1 MPNRGGVRGPGSS
14 ALCALEEVAR
24 VVADLPAVAQVDAL
38 LRGRR
43 SVRVFGSG
51 IPPEEGIREALEDAV
66 YVPNHRR
73 TQPWRFVVTRGGALA
88 RLAARAGELKVRP
101 GGGDEQRAAAERTR
115 EELQSAAYGL
125 AVLQKESTNAEV
137 REEDYAAC
145 ILAAH
150 QASLA
155 LWARGVAVRWS
166 SGRIT
171 SDAEVRALLGADAD
185 ERVAILCYL
194 GYPQALPSRPA
205 PDPAHARTI
214 WLA

>member
-1 MPNRGGVRGPGSS
+1 MVDQ
-14 ALCALEEVAR
+14 AT
-24 VVADLPAVAQVDAL
+24 VAQVDAL

-43 SVRVFGSG
+43 SARVFGPG
-51 IPPEEGIREALEDAV
+51 IPPEAEIREALEDAV

-73 TQPWRFVVTRGGALA
+73 TQPWRFVVARGEALA
-88 RLAARAGELKVRP
+88 RLAARAGALKLRP
-101 GGGDEQRAAAERTR
+101 GGGDELRAAAERTR
-115 EELQSAAYGL
+115 QELQSAGYAL
-125 AVLQKESTNAEV
+125 AVLQKEAADPET

-171 SDAEVRALLGADAD
+171 ADPEVRALLAAVQD

-194 GYPQALPSRPA
+194 GYPQAMPARPA
-205 PDPAHARTI
+205 PEPASGRTL